1 MILDIFARRAR
12 SREGRLQVEL
22 AQLDYMLPRLSGKG
36 ALMSRLGG
44 GIGTRG
50 PGEMKLETDGRRI
63 RQRIQSVKREI
74 ERVRRYRTTRRE
86 ARQRTE
92 KRRLRLQRLSFG
104 RLGRQ
109 ARADPEEWADS
120 DDPRRALQ
128 AMLDRHD
135 RELEEWRQRVESR
148 RQRLQRLSF
157 GLLGRR
163 AQAENGQAA

>member
-1 MILDIFARRAR
+1 MGKIDPETKARWAEARRR
-12 SREGRLQVEL
+12 LEEMLERHDRE
-22 AQLDYMLPRLSGKG
+22 
-36 ALMSRLGG
+36 
-44 GIGTRG
+44 
-50 PGEMKLETDGRRI
+50 
-63 RQRIQSVKREI
+63 RE
-74 ERVRRYRTTRRE
+74 E

-148 RQRLQRLSF
+148 RQHLQRLSF